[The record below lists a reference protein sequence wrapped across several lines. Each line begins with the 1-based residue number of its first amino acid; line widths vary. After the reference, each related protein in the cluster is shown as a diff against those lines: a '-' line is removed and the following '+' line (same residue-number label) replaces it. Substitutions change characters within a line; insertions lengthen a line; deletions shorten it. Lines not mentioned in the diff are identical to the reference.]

1 MISNEDKLKLL
12 SSIETCLPAVVRKVN
27 GKSVDVE
34 ILIKKTLL
42 NGVVDND
49 NKYITNVPLFISG
62 GSAFSIEYPIKENV
76 DLVLLLCLSRD
87 SGRWKSNKTNVSIAK
102 SALGNT
108 LQDFVAVPFSLETGK
123 ATIKIDDDGTV
134 LINDNV
140 KILLWKK

>member
-12 SSIETCLPAVVRKVN
+12 SSIETCLPAVVKKVN

-49 NKYITNVPLFISG
+49 NKCITNVPLLKSG
-62 GSAFSIEYPIKENV
+62 GSAFSIEYPTKEN

-87 SGRWKSNKTNVSIAK
+87 SGRWKSNKTKVSIAK

-123 ATIKIDDDGTV
+123 ASIKIDDDGTV

-140 KILLWKK
+140 KILL

>member
-12 SSIETCLPAVVRKVN
+12 SSIETCLPAIVKKVN
-27 GKSVDVE
+27 GNNVDVE
-34 ILIKKTLL
+34 VLIKKTLL

-49 NKYITNVPLFISG
+49 NKYITNVPLLKSG
-62 GSAFSIEYPIKENV
+62 GSAFSLEYPTKEN

-87 SGRWKSNKTNVSIAK
+87 SGRWKANKTKVSIAK

-108 LQDFVAVPFSLETGK
+108 LQDFVAIPFSLEKGK
-123 ATIKIDDDGTV
+123 ASINVDDDGTV

-140 KILLWKK
+140 KILL

>member
-12 SSIETCLPAVVRKVN
+12 SSIETCLPAVVKKVN
-27 GKSVDVE
+27 GNNVDVE
-34 ILIKKTLL
+34 LLIKKTLL
-42 NGVVDND
+42 NGVVDNE
-49 NKYITNVPLFISG
+49 NKYITNVPLLKSG
-62 GSAFSIEYPIKENV
+62 GSAFSLEYPTKEN

-87 SGRWKSNKTNVSIAK
+87 SGRWKANKTKVSIAK

-108 LQDFVAVPFSLETGK
+108 LQDFVAFPIGIKKGK
-123 ATIKIDDDGTV
+123 ASIKVDDDGTI

>member
-12 SSIETCLPAVVRKVN
+12 SSIETCLPAIVRKVN
-27 GKSVDVE
+27 GNNVDVE
-34 ILIKKTLL
+34 VLIKKTLL
-42 NGVVDND
+42 NGVVDNE
-49 NKYITNVPLFISG
+49 NKYITNVPLLKSG
-62 GSAFSIEYPIKENV
+62 GSAFSIEYPTKEN

-87 SGRWKSNKTNVSIAK
+87 SGRWKANKTKVSIAK

-123 ATIKIDDDGTV
+123 ASIKVDDDGTI

-140 KILLWKK
+140 KILL

>member
-12 SSIETCLPAVVRKVN
+12 SSIETCLPAVVKKVN

-49 NKYITNVPLFISG
+49 NKYITNVPLLKSG
-62 GSAFSIEYPIKENV
+62 GSAFSIEYPTKEN
-76 DLVLLLCLSRD
+76 DLVILLCLSRD
-87 SGRWKSNKTNVSIAK
+87 SGRWKSNKTKVSIAK

-123 ATIKIDDDGTV
+123 ASIKIDDDGTV

-140 KILLWKK
+140 KILL

>member
-12 SSIETCLPAVVRKVN
+12 SSIETCLPAIVKKVN
-27 GKSVDVE
+27 GNNVDVE
-34 ILIKKTLL
+34 VLIKKTLL

-49 NKYITNVPLFISG
+49 NKYITNVPLLKSG
-62 GSAFSIEYPIKENV
+62 GSAFSIEYPTKEN

-87 SGRWKSNKTNVSIAK
+87 SGRWKSNKTKVSIAK

-123 ATIKIDDDGTV
+123 ASIKIDDDGTV

-140 KILLWKK
+140 KILL

>member
-12 SSIETCLPAVVRKVN
+12 SSIETCLPAIVKKVN
-27 GKSVDVE
+27 GNNVDVE
-34 ILIKKTLL
+34 VLIKKTLL

-49 NKYITNVPLFISG
+49 NKYITNVPLLKSG
-62 GSAFSIEYPIKENV
+62 GSAFSIEYPTKEN

-87 SGRWKSNKTNVSIAK
+87 SGRWKANKKKVSIAK

-123 ATIKIDDDGTV
+123 ASIKIDDDGTV

-140 KILLWKK
+140 KILL

>member
-12 SSIETCLPAVVRKVN
+12 SSIETCLPAIVRKVN
-27 GKSVDVE
+27 GNNVDVE
-34 ILIKKTLL
+34 VLIKKTLL
-42 NGVVDND
+42 NGVVDNE
-49 NKYITNVPLFISG
+49 NKYITNVPLLKSG
-62 GSAFSIEYPIKENV
+62 GSAFSLEYPTKEN

-87 SGRWKSNKTNVSIAK
+87 SGRWKANKTKVSIAK

-123 ATIKIDDDGTV
+123 ASIKVDDDGSI

>member
-1 MISNEDKLKLL
+1 MILNEDKLKLL
-12 SSIETCLPAVVRKVN
+12 SSIETCLPAIVKKVN
-27 GKSVDVE
+27 GNNVDVE
-34 ILIKKTLL
+34 LLIKKTLL
-42 NGVVDND
+42 NGVVDNE
-49 NKYITNVPLFISG
+49 NKYITNVPLLKSG
-62 GSAFSIEYPIKENV
+62 GSAFSIEYPIKEN

-87 SGRWKSNKTNVSIAK
+87 SGRWKANKTKVSIAK

-123 ATIKIDDDGTV
+123 ASIKVNDDGSI

>member
-12 SSIETCLPAVVRKVN
+12 SSIETCLPAIVKKVN
-27 GKSVDVE
+27 GNNVDVE
-34 ILIKKTLL
+34 VLIKKTLL
-42 NGVVDND
+42 NGVVDNE
-49 NKYITNVPLFISG
+49 NKYITNVPLLKSG
-62 GSAFSIEYPIKENV
+62 GSAFSLEYPTKEN

-87 SGRWKSNKTNVSIAK
+87 SGRWKANKTKVSIAK

-108 LQDFVAVPFSLETGK
+108 LQDFVAIPFTLETGK
-123 ATIKIDDDGTV
+123 ASIKVDDDGTV

>member
-12 SSIETCLPAVVRKVN
+12 SSIETCLPAIVRKVN
-27 GKSVDVE
+27 GNNVDVE
-34 ILIKKTLL
+34 VLIKKTLL
-42 NGVVDND
+42 NGVVDNE
-49 NKYITNVPLFISG
+49 NKYITNVPLLKSG
-62 GSAFSIEYPIKENV
+62 GSAFSLEYPTKEN

-87 SGRWKSNKTNVSIAK
+87 SGRWKANKTKVSIAK

-123 ATIKIDDDGTV
+123 ASIKVDDDGSI

-140 KILLWKK
+140 KILL

>member
-12 SSIETCLPAVVRKVN
+12 SSIETCLPAIVKKVN
-27 GKSVDVE
+27 GNNVDVE
-34 ILIKKTLL
+34 VLIKKTLL
-42 NGVVDND
+42 NGVVDNE
-49 NKYITNVPLFISG
+49 NKYITNVPLLKSG
-62 GSAFSIEYPIKENV
+62 GSAFSLEYPTKEN

-87 SGRWKSNKTNVSIAK
+87 SGRWKANKTKVSIAK

-123 ATIKIDDDGTV
+123 ASIKIDDDGTV

-140 KILLWKK
+140 KILL

>member
-12 SSIETCLPAVVRKVN
+12 SSIETCLPAIVRKVN
-27 GKSVDVE
+27 GNNVDVE
-34 ILIKKTLL
+34 VLIKKTLL
-42 NGVVDND
+42 NGVVDNE
-49 NKYITNVPLFISG
+49 NKYITNVPLLKSG
-62 GSAFSIEYPIKENV
+62 GSAFSIEYPTKEN

-87 SGRWKSNKTNVSIAK
+87 SGRWKANKTKVSIAK

-108 LQDFVAVPFSLETGK
+108 LQDFVAIPFSLETGK
-123 ATIKIDDDGTV
+123 ASIKVDDDGSI

>member
-49 NKYITNVPLFISG
+49 NKYITNVPLLKSG
-62 GSAFSIEYPIKENV
+62 GSAFSIEYPAKEN
-76 DLVLLLCLSRD
+76 DFVLLLCLSRD
-87 SGRWKSNKTNVSIAK
+87 SGRWKSNKTKVSIAK

-123 ATIKIDDDGTV
+123 ASIKIDDDGTV

-140 KILLWKK
+140 KILL

>member
-12 SSIETCLPAVVRKVN
+12 SSIETCLPAIVKKVN
-27 GKSVDVE
+27 GNNVDVE
-34 ILIKKTLL
+34 VLIKKTLL

-49 NKYITNVPLFISG
+49 NKYITNVPLLKSG
-62 GSAFSIEYPIKENV
+62 GSAFSLEYPTKEN

-87 SGRWKSNKTNVSIAK
+87 SGRWKANKTKVSIAK

-108 LQDFVAVPFSLETGK
+108 LQDFVAIPFALEKGK
-123 ATIKIDDDGTV
+123 ASIKVDDDGTV

>member
-49 NKYITNVPLFISG
+49 NKYITNVPLLKSG
-62 GSAFSIEYPIKENV
+62 GSAFSIEYPAKEN

-87 SGRWKSNKTNVSIAK
+87 SGRWKSNKTKVSIAK

-123 ATIKIDDDGTV
+123 ASIKIDDDGAV

-140 KILLWKK
+140 KILL

>member
-12 SSIETCLPAVVRKVN
+12 SSIETCLPAIVKKVN
-27 GKSVDVE
+27 GKNVDVE

-49 NKYITNVPLFISG
+49 NKYITNVPLLKIG
-62 GSAFSIEYPIKENV
+62 GSAFSIEYPTKEN

-87 SGRWKSNKTNVSIAK
+87 SGRWKSNKTKVSIAK

-108 LQDFVAVPFSLETGK
+108 LQDFVAIPFALEKGK
-123 ATIKIDDDGTV
+123 ASIKVDDDGTV

-140 KILLWKK
+140 KILL

>member
-12 SSIETCLPAVVRKVN
+12 SSIETCLPAIVRKVN
-27 GKSVDVE
+27 GNNVDVE
-34 ILIKKTLL
+34 VLIKKTLL
-42 NGVVDND
+42 NGVVDNE
-49 NKYITNVPLFISG
+49 NKYITNVPLLKSG
-62 GSAFSIEYPIKENV
+62 GSAFSLEYPTKEN

-87 SGRWKSNKTNVSIAK
+87 SGRWKANKTKVSIAK

-123 ATIKIDDDGTV
+123 ASIKIDDDGTV

-140 KILLWKK
+140 KILL